1 MIKLTCSIFI
11 SSIIFFIIFFT
22 YIKMSKNSLAKYYQ
36 ENRDYKKK
44 AHKSN
49 NIVANN
55 VKIYKN
61 MKNKGLFSIEKN
73 IMKWEKTSHNYKTL
87 LFFKKYWL
95 RKVFWWRID

>member
-73 IMKWEKTSHNYKTL
+73 MKWEKTSHNYKTL

>member
-1 MIKLTCSIFI
+1 
-11 SSIIFFIIFFT
+11 
-22 YIKMSKNSLAKYYQ
+22 MSKNSLAKYYQ

-49 NIVANN
+49 NIVVNN

-73 IMKWEKTSHNYKTL
+73 IMK
-87 LFFKKYWL
+87 
-95 RKVFWWRID
+95 